1 MAKERINKT
10 SVGKRHKCPN
20 CPKTFAYQSWLEAHK
35 RFHTGERPFE
45 CQQCK
50 KRFYTSWD
58 RKVHL
63 QHLHTHSGVK
73 AFKCA
78 NCDKRFGQSGA
89 LKTHSRTHSGE
100 KPYKCTICLR
110 RFRQSSG
117 LQAHSRVHSG
127 EKPFKCAHCHRAFRQ
142 RAHLKFH
149 SRRLHSKDDELPPD
163 SEIIKVA
170 IVRHATRENAKR
182 REREVSPPVVCM
194 RGKGSDVEGSHSQI
208 YRHNTRRRMLES
220 DVLGGQNQS
229 VSAGISPGWND
240 PPPLNATTTTALSG
254 GGVGGGR
261 LHLQRQRRPVDP
273 SVQSAAN
280 FVQLGGSASP
290 GANLQ
295 PPASSQ
301 HQQQHFHQSRS
312 FPQLHA
318 AAVSASPLPAG
329 PQPPPSHSL
338 GIGTH
343 PASAFS
349 PTSAAAAAVV
359 AAPMIVHSQSQT
371 MLSTG
376 DGSST
381 GGLTATTTT
390 SFPAIQPPQTLAS
403 CAAAAV
409 AATNA
414 QMSLRLNHH
423 LFSPPAPSM
432 GVNLP
437 HPGAAEPL
445 VQQQQHHIQ
454 TTTAQS
460 PILAQL
466 APSEMAQ
473 QNALSPHQ
481 SLGLSNGH
489 HQPILFAPPNTVPIA
504 TDHHNHHNQSAVIL
518 RGGVDLNRIPVKAA
532 GDVSLNGLQ
541 LVVFLNKATLLLQP
555 GPTRE
560 GIQLRFN
567 QFGDLVQACQISEAC
582 LKKLNFVVD
591 AIDRHVYDEAWQFFE
606 QMVASFHN
614 DCTIGGWAHGVR
626 LLLQELRKHSSSHA
640 PGRSHSAGTRLTH

>member
-1 MAKERINKT
+1 
-10 SVGKRHKCPN
+10 
-20 CPKTFAYQSWLEAHK
+20 
-35 RFHTGERPFE
+35 
-45 CQQCK
+45 
-50 KRFYTSWD
+50 
-58 RKVHL
+58 
-63 QHLHTHSGVK
+63 
-73 AFKCA
+73 
-78 NCDKRFGQSGA
+78 
-89 LKTHSRTHSGE
+89 
-100 KPYKCTICLR
+100 
-110 RFRQSSG
+110 
-117 LQAHSRVHSG
+117 
-127 EKPFKCAHCHRAFRQ
+127 
-142 RAHLKFH
+142 
-149 SRRLHSKDDELPPD
+149 
-163 SEIIKVA
+163 
-170 IVRHATRENAKR
+170 
-182 REREVSPPVVCM
+182 
-194 RGKGSDVEGSHSQI
+194 
-208 YRHNTRRRMLES
+208 MLES

-240 PPPLNATTTTALSG
+240 PPPLNTTTMTALGG

-261 LHLQRQRRPVDP
+261 LHMQRQRRPVDP

-290 GANLQ
+290 AANLQ

-301 HQQQHFHQSRS
+301 HQQHQNFHQSRS
-312 FPQLHA
+312 FPQLNA

-329 PQPPPSHSL
+329 LQPPPPHSL

-349 PTSAAAAAVV
+349 PTNAAAAAAVM
-359 AAPMIVHSQSQT
+359 APMIVHSQSQT

-381 GGLTATTTT
+381 GGLIATTTT

-423 LFSPPAPSM
+423 LFSPPPPSM

-437 HPGAAEPL
+437 HPCAAEPL
-445 VQQQQHHIQ
+445 VQQQHHIQ
-454 TTTAQS
+454 ATTAQS

-473 QNALSPHQ
+473 QNALSHQ
-481 SLGLSNGH
+481 SMGLSNGH

-504 TDHHNHHNQSAVIL
+504 TDHHNHQSAVIL
-518 RGGVDLNRIPVKAA
+518 RGCVDLNRIPVKAA

-560 GIQLRFN
+560 GIQLRFT